1 MISTGMTNIAGARY
15 WYGKV
20 WKGILSKGRKFTFG
34 IEFSKLSTINRVFSK
49 MTPDSQTFLNYLVMV
64 RNVK

>member
-20 WKGILSKGRKFTFG
+20 WKGILSKGRKFTFD
-34 IEFSKLSTINRVFSK
+34 IEFSKLSTIIQGFFKN
-49 MTPDSQTFLNYLVMV
+49 DA
-64 RNVK
+64 